1 MMNVKEL
8 ENTKLEVLKIEAN
21 CLKILSEKLNKND
34 YNKDIE
40 TISRRANELK
50 SEINELLKLSSK
62 TST

>member
-1 MMNVKEL
+1 MNIKEL
-8 ENTKLEVLKIEAN
+8 ENLKLEVLKIEVN

-50 SEINELLKLSSK
+50 IEINELLKNDK
-62 TST
+62 

>member
-8 ENTKLEVLKIEAN
+8 ENTKLEVLKIEVN

>member
-1 MMNVKEL
+1 MNIKEL
-8 ENTKLEVLKIEAN
+8 ENLKLEVLKIEVN

-50 SEINELLKLSSK
+50 IQINELLKNDK
-62 TST
+62 

>member
-1 MMNVKEL
+1 MMNVKQL
-8 ENTKLEVLKIEAN
+8 ENTKLEVLKIEVN
-21 CLKILSEKLNKND
+21 CLKILSEKLNKTD

>member
-1 MMNVKEL
+1 MMNIKEL
-8 ENTKLEVLKIEAN
+8 ENLKLEVLKIEVN

-50 SEINELLKLSSK
+50 IEINELLKNDK
-62 TST
+62 

>member
-1 MMNVKEL
+1 MMNVKQL
-8 ENTKLEVLKIEAN
+8 ENTKLEVLKIEVN

>member
-1 MMNVKEL
+1 MNVKEL
-8 ENTKLEVLKIEAN
+8 EDTKLEVLKIEVN

-50 SEINELLKLSSK
+50 REINQLLQNDK
-62 TST
+62 